1 MSGDEE
7 GEEEKIKRTGKRD
20 DGRKGVEGVGRMKE
34 SLLRDNER
42 RIEEMGRKLEEMRDL
57 MAEKDCKL
65 NEFLMMEVSNLS

>member
-1 MSGDEE
+1 
-7 GEEEKIKRTGKRD
+7 
-20 DGRKGVEGVGRMKE
+20 MKE

-65 NEFLMMEVSNLS
+65 NEFLMMEVINLR